1 MMMPIGPQ
9 GLAITGVTSDGR
21 RRYDPASKDR
31 LVEACLEPGV
41 SLAGLAL
48 QHGVNANL
56 LRKWVE
62 KRRQRLGQSGQPSRA
77 RLPEPMAFVRV
88 GTAPELAVPHAG
100 GLARQAGERVSSA
113 RLQASMPN
121 GVTLTLDGCDPQL
134 LAVMIGALGHC
145 DVPPSA

>member
-62 KRRQRLGQSGQPSRA
+62 KRRQRLGQSGPPSRA

-88 GTAPELAVPHAG
+88 ETVPELAVPPAG
-100 GLARQAGERVSSA
+100 GIAPHAPERVSSA

-121 GVTLTLDGCDPQL
+121 GVRIPTK
-134 LAVMIGALGHC
+134 
-145 DVPPSA
+145 PSTWSNLKPSRHSDFKPSMGPR

>member
-77 RLPEPMAFVRV
+77 RLPEPMACPCRD
-88 GTAPELAVPHAG
+88 GTGACGAARWRARAPGCRAG
-100 GLARQAGERVSSA
+100 VLGAAAGVDA
-113 RLQASMPN
+113 QWGDA
-121 GVTLTLDGCDPQL
+121 D
-134 LAVMIGALGHC
+134 A
-145 DVPPSA
+145 

>member
-31 LVEACLEPGV
+31 SVEASLEPGV

-77 RLPEPMAFVRV
+77 RLPEPMAFVR
-88 GTAPELAVPHAG
+88 GAARWRARAPGWRAG
-100 GLARQAGERVSSA
+100 VLGAAAGVDA
-113 RLQASMPN
+113 QWGDA
-121 GVTLTLDGCDPQL
+121 D
-134 LAVMIGALGHC
+134 A
-145 DVPPSA
+145 